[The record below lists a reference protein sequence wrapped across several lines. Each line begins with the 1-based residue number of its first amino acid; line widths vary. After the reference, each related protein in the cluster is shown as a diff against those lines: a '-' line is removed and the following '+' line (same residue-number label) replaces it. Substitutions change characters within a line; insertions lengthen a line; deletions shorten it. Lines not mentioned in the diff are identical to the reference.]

1 MIRRPPRS
9 TRTDTLFPYTTL
21 FRSLAAQPCA
31 AYKRLL
37 SFRPWGAP
45 AAMDLPVTELAARL
59 QPGQRL
65 LGLDAGAKTI
75 GVAVSDSALRVASP
89 LETIRRGK
97 FGDDAARL
105 PVLCRDYRNGGLV
118 IGLPGN
124 MDGSEGPRCPSV
136 RQPARNPREEIRRAA
151 WRRRR

>member
-1 MIRRPPRS
+1 M
-9 TRTDTLFPYTTL
+9 
-21 FRSLAAQPCA
+21 
-31 AYKRLL
+31 KRLL

-45 AAMDLPVTELAARL
+45 AAMDLAVTELAARL

-105 PVLCRDYRNGGLV
+105 AVLCRSEERRVGKEWV
-118 IGLPGN
+118 ISGRTRWL
-124 MDGSEGPRCPSV
+124 
-136 RQPARNPREEIRRAA
+136 AHH
-151 WRRRR
+151 

>member
-1 MIRRPPRS
+1 
-9 TRTDTLFPYTTL
+9 
-21 FRSLAAQPCA
+21 
-31 AYKRLL
+31 
-37 SFRPWGAP
+37 
-45 AAMDLPVTELAARL
+45 MDLAVTELAARL

-105 PVLCRDYRNGGLV
+105 AVLCRDYRIGGLV
-118 IGLPGN
+118 IGLPVN
-124 MDGSEGPRCPSV
+124 MAGSEGPRCQSV
-136 RQPARNPREEIRRAA
+136 RQPPRTPVAKARFPHAPPLWGDRPPPP
-151 WRRRR
+151 

>member
-1 MIRRPPRS
+1 
-9 TRTDTLFPYTTL
+9 
-21 FRSLAAQPCA
+21 
-31 AYKRLL
+31 
-37 SFRPWGAP
+37 
-45 AAMDLPVTELAARL
+45 MDLAVTELAARL

-105 PVLCRDYRNGGLV
+105 AVLCRDYRIGGLV
-118 IGLPGN
+118 VGLPVN
-124 MDGSEGPRCPSV
+124 MDGSEGPLCQSV
-136 RQPARNPREEIRRAA
+136 RQLARTLAEKADFTQSSAFWDARVSTAHVHPVVLGTAPMARQRPTH
-151 WRRRR
+151 